1 MSDYSIAGHIVSLY
15 SSAVKKRPGST
26 KLWHAYLTHVVRT
39 SNSGPEIS
47 KALAKAIAFNPTS
60 SAIWLL
66 AIRFEADGTKT
77 ASGSGGV
84 GGGNIDSAR
93 KLCMRAL
100 RFTKAGTPED
110 SRKIWIEWIRL
121 EISFIERMRKRW
133 ELLGIQDAVSGN
145 ANMEDADMET
155 AAVNDTEAD
164 EFKAGAQIADAQKQ
178 GQSAVLEGAI
188 VEVVMNNAFAGSR
201 ALRKSRRLS

>member
-1 MSDYSIAGHIVSLY
+1 
-15 SSAVKKRPGST
+15 
-26 KLWHAYLTHVVRT
+26 
-39 SNSGPEIS
+39 
-47 KALAKAIAFNPTS
+47 
-60 SAIWLL
+60 
-66 AIRFEADGTKT
+66 
-77 ASGSGGV
+77 
-84 GGGNIDSAR
+84 
-93 KLCMRAL
+93 MRAL